1 MLNID
6 DLNFKIKDT
15 SLSLLDKEGF
25 SCTIV
30 DNSPFYLYALKGG
43 LLMYYL
49 AQSLSDSDMHNSEL
63 LAKVLSL
70 NAPSDKYSNLRLGL
84 DAKQK
89 ILWISSFKREDELA
103 FGDFANLYGDF
114 IVNAVALKNEL
125 ISILADKSQDRS
137 AAERQEAFS
146 DEDLLASF
154 KVNMLS
160 I

>member
-1 MLNID
+1 
-6 DLNFKIKDT
+6 
-15 SLSLLDKEGF
+15 
-25 SCTIV
+25 
-30 DNSPFYLYALKGG
+30 
-43 LLMYYL
+43 
-49 AQSLSDSDMHNSEL
+49 MHNSEL